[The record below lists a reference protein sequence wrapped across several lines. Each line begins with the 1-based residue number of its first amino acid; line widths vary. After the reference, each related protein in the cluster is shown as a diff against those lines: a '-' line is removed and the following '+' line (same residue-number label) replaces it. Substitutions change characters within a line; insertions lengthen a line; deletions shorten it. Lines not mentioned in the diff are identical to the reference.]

1 MNQNPQ
7 KCPTYLLFCRHVAS
21 LLTIFAN
28 LNPSF
33 ERKSNNNSFFQGTFD
48 EIND

>member
-1 MNQNPQ
+1 MSAHI
-7 KCPTYLLFCRHVAS
+7 LSIL
-21 LLTIFAN
+21 FAN

-33 ERKSNNNSFFQGTFD
+33 ERKSNNNSFFQGAFV